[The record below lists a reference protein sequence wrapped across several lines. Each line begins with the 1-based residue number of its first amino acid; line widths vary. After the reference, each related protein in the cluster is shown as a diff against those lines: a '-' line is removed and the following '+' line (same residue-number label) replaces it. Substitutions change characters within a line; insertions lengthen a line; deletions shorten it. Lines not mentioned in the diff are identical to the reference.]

1 MMQHC
6 DIFKNIALSF
16 IVHLIQSSYFTVL
29 PCKKRDDILLN
40 NYKLYNRAR
49 QYWAGKK
56 KEKNF
61 DKNFYKKKAGKEKS
75 NCIMQ

>member
-1 MMQHC
+1 MLIAYKELCTFDIMMQHC

-49 QYWAGKK
+49 QY
-56 KEKNF
+56 
-61 DKNFYKKKAGKEKS
+61 
-75 NCIMQ
+75 